1 VTVPRGERPNR
12 FSTEER
18 LRTDREF
25 REVVRKGERLTT
37 PHYTVYRDSRG
48 GGKRQIGVSAG
59 KRAGGAVARN
69 RTKRLLREF
78 YRLHKDAFPAGTRTA
93 IVVRVPPEGAALSTV
108 CAELLPAMRRRWGG
122 NDMLHE
128 RKHPGNA
135 PCSHENSSS
144 AS

>member
-1 VTVPRGERPNR
+1 MTVPRGERPNR
-12 FSTEER
+12 YASTER

-25 REVVRKGERLTT
+25 REVVRKGERLAT

-48 GGKRQIGVSAG
+48 GGKRQVGVSAG
-59 KRAGGAVARN
+59 RRAGGAVERN

-93 IVVRVPPEGAALSTV
+93 IVVRKPPEGAALSTV
-108 CAELLPAMRRRWGG
+108 CAELLPAMRRRWGA
-122 NDMLHE
+122 NE
-128 RKHPGNA
+128 GNA